1 MKTQTETK
9 SPIRALAG
17 GVGLLAVLGAGTVQA
32 APHAKISTAQA
43 NAIVLKR
50 FPGKLT
56 ARTTLEN
63 EEGTWQYGVMVRSG
77 RTLREVMVD
86 AGSGAIANVEVTS
99 TNKEKIEEVHEKAAD
114 RKASHHAA
122 RLTQAQAEA
131 VVLRRFPGKIAEA
144 PLEHEGGKWQ
154 YGVLVRSGHTLRD
167 VMVNAYSGKIE
178 SVTVTTM
185 AKERAEKQAEAA
197 AKKTK

>member
-1 MKTQTETK
+1 MKTQTQTK
-9 SPIRALAG
+9 FPIRTLAG

-63 EEGTWQYGVMVRSG
+63 EEGTWQYGVMVHSG

-86 AGSGAIANVEVTS
+86 ANSGKIANVEATS
-99 TNKEKIEEVHEKAAD
+99 TRKEKVEEAAD

-131 VVLRRFPGKIAEA
+131 VVLRRFPGKISEA

-154 YGVLVRSGHTLRD
+154 YGVLVLSGHTLRD
-167 VMVNAYSGKIE
+167 VMVNAYGGKIE

-185 AKERAEKQAEAA
+185 AKERAEKQAETA